1 MWDVLQDVLPVPQ
14 SIPAPSATVAT
25 SLQQHRSAKYAQQAA
40 LPVPA
45 QQPTHVP
52 PALTPTISQDPPAS
66 PAPPP
71 AATARMGPLV
81 PHASPP
87 TTSPAPPASTA
98 SLTAQSAPMGPPAPT
113 APRVLPSR
121 ATSATHV
128 PQIAQ
133 PAPPHLSAQLARPI
147 MR

>member
-45 QQPTHVP
+45 QQPTDVP

-71 AATARMGPLV
+71 AVTARMGPLA

-98 SLTAQSAPMGPPAPT
+98 FPTAQSAQMGPPAPT
-113 APRVLPSR
+113 APRVLPSK
-121 ATSATHV
+121 AMSATPV
-128 PQIAQ
+128 PRTVQ
-133 PAPPHLSAQLARPI
+133 PAPLPLSAQHARPI